1 MVSEKSNMKKI
12 GFPLALGLAYAA
24 APALA
29 ADVAAGKATVESVC
43 SACHGINGISASPAF
58 PNLAGQKED
67 YLRTA
72 LTAYRDGTRKAPIM
86 NNMVAGLADT
96 DIANVAAYLASLKR
110 CE

>member
-1 MVSEKSNMKKI
+1 MKKLGFSLSI
-12 GFPLALGLAYAA
+12 GLMFAA
-24 APALA
+24 APAFA
-29 ADVAAGKATVESVC
+29 ADPVAGKARVESVC

-67 YLRTA
+67 YVRAA

-86 NNMVAGLADT
+86 NNLAAGLTDA
-96 DIANVAAYLASLKR
+96 DIANLAAYLAGLKR